1 MLTFQKDIDRL
12 MIAEGYDPQDKHG
25 SEAKLFDDAL
35 VYVVNFCK
43 ENKVEVTQ
51 EIARGFLISNW
62 SLFADA
68 DFTCPAAV
76 DRLVKAV
83 LDAL

>member
-25 SEAKLFDDAL
+25 SEAKLFDDSL

-43 ENKVEVTQ
+43 ENGVTLTKD
-51 EIARGFLISNW
+51 IVKGFVISNW

-68 DFTCPAAV
+68 DFTCPTAV